1 MHGVFLN
8 ALQVNQMYT
17 QGSALMGACCYGKF
31 PVLSHR
37 SLKFKLPSPN
47 QTLGQCYMPIFELYL
62 LNLLIPSSG
71 KELVLCPIDRRC
83 RVCELI
89 LITCSLFFC
98 IQSFERVHQI
108 FKKIHTSQVVKG
120 HCHKML
126 GVTRNSWSE
135 SMKYSTVVKCFAP
148 LLPQTR

>member
-1 MHGVFLN
+1 MYPGVSTHGSLLLWKVPWIKSQEPEVQAPKSKSNSWAMLYAHFLASFVKPAN
-8 ALQVNQMYT
+8 SFIRQRT
-17 QGSALMGACCYGKF
+17 C
-31 PVLSHR
+31 
-37 SLKFKLPSPN
+37 
-47 QTLGQCYMPIFELYL
+47 I
-62 LNLLIPSSG
+62 
-71 KELVLCPIDRRC
+71 LCPIDRLC

-98 IQSFERVHQI
+98 IQSFKRVHQI
-108 FKKIHTSQVVKG
+108 FTKIHTSQVVKG

-135 SMKYSTVVKCFAP
+135 STKYSTVMKCFAP